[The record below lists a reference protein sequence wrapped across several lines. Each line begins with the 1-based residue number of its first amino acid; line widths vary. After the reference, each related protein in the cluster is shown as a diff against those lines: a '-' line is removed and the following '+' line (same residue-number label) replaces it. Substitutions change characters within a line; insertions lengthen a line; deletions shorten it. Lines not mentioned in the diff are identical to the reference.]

1 MSKGKGLKMYNFI
14 LFKNVR
20 GTTKLNLQLSKG
32 LDSFADLTDEQATII
47 NYMTKKNNYNFTLS
61 SELDLN
67 TITIDEKSINIEY
80 CNEFIN
86 KSKSKNLVSVHKID

>member
-1 MSKGKGLKMYNFI
+1 MYGFI

-32 LDSFADLTDEQATII
+32 LDSLADLTDEQAIII
-47 NYMTKKNNYNFTLS
+47 NYMTDKNNYNFTLS

-67 TITIDEKSINIEY
+67 AITIDEKSINLEY
-80 CNEFIN
+80 CKEVINNERKTN
-86 KSKSKNLVSVHKID
+86 

>member
-1 MSKGKGLKMYNFI
+1 MYGFI

-32 LDSFADLTDEQATII
+32 LDSLADLTDEQATII
-47 NYMTKKNNYNFTLS
+47 NYMTNKNNYNFTLS

-67 TITIDEKSINIEY
+67 AITIDEKSINLAYCKEVIE
-80 CNEFIN
+80 NGRKAN
-86 KSKSKNLVSVHKID
+86 

>member
-1 MSKGKGLKMYNFI
+1 MYGFI

-32 LDSFADLTDEQATII
+32 LDSLADLTDEQATII
-47 NYMTKKNNYNFTLS
+47 NYMTNKNNYNFTLS

-67 TITIDEKSINIEY
+67 AITIDEKSINLDY
-80 CNEFIN
+80 CREVINNER
-86 KSKSKNLVSVHKID
+86 KSN

>member
-1 MSKGKGLKMYNFI
+1 MYGFI

-32 LDSFADLTDEQATII
+32 LDSLADLTDEQATII
-47 NYMTKKNNYNFTLS
+47 NYMTNKNNYNFTLS

-67 TITIDEKSINIEY
+67 AITIDEKSINLTYCKEVIE
-80 CNEFIN
+80 NARKAN
-86 KSKSKNLVSVHKID
+86 

>member
-1 MSKGKGLKMYNFI
+1 MYGYI

-32 LDSFADLTDEQATII
+32 LDSLAYLTDEQATII
-47 NYMTKKNNYNFTLS
+47 NYMTNKNNYNFTLS

-67 TITIDEKSINIEY
+67 AITLDEKSINLDY
-80 CNEFIN
+80 CKEVINNER
-86 KSKSKNLVSVHKID
+86 KSN